1 MAAFIICSIHH
12 LINSASNNLLVH
24 IGLCEAAAI
33 GSNSADT
40 LMISAA
46 KLIAKL
52 NRASVQFWIAFHT
65 SHASPVLP
73 LKLLS
78 SLSMYTLKFDVSP
91 HVITAVE
98 WLSTLRGMTALIKSR
113 DSYQV
118 IAESVYRLCFPLV
131 SIGNK
136 HIAKKAAKINP
147 PAA

>member
-1 MAAFIICSIHH
+1 VRGSSHRQQFSRH
-12 LINSASNNLLVH
+12 LDDIGRQTYSQTEPGFLLH
-24 IGLCEAAAI
+24 
-33 GSNSADT
+33 
-40 LMISAA
+40 
-46 KLIAKL
+46 
-52 NRASVQFWIAFHT
+52 ASVQFWIAFHA